1 MHPLTESVQCFQRF
15 RMILEFRKMKTGII
29 LKRRD
34 FGLKVF
40 IGHEIK
46 KVSKTL
52 QRPDP
57 G

>member
-1 MHPLTESVQCFQRF
+1 
-15 RMILEFRKMKTGII
+15 MILEFRKMKTGII